1 MRHTSKKWLE
11 IAAIALSASLVMS
24 GCGGNAA
31 NNSTNEAKATN
42 QGQGG
47 HQQLKLR
54 LKLFGRT
61 TLIRQKKTVTMC
73 KPSSR
78 RNLM

>member
-47 HQQLKLR
+47 HQ
-54 LKLFGRT
+54 
-61 TLIRQKKTVTMC
+61 
-73 KPSSR
+73 
-78 RNLM
+78 